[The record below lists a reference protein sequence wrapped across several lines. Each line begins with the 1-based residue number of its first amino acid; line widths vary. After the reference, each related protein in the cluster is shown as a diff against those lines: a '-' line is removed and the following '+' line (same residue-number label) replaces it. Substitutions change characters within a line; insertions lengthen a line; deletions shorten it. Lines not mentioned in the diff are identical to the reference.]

1 MKHVLNRTGNECYT
15 LYELCFSIQFP
26 KTVELGRRLWK
37 KKSKMWFEHGSGAQK
52 LYRILPLD

>member
-37 KKSKMWFEHGSGAQK
+37 KKSKMWF
-52 LYRILPLD
+52 